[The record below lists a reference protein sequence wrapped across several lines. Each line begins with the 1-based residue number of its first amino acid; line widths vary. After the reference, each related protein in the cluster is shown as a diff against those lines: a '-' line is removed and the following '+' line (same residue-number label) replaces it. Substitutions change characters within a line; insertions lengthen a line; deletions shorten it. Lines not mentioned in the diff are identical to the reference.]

1 MFEILTSYLLED
13 YVDYG
18 LELAIESIAI
28 PEAKTHE
35 PNIYFFNVIKQ
46 VNSII
51 LLYENQLLDTL
62 VPLIM

>member
-1 MFEILTSYLLED
+1 MI
-13 YVDYG
+13 DYG

-28 PEAKTHE
+28 PEAKTHDP

-51 LLYENQLLDTL
+51 LLYENQLLTTL